1 MEYLI
6 DTHTLIWAITDTEK
20 LSKKAKK
27 ILESEEN
34 TIYVSSVCFWEIS
47 LKFSIGKLELSGM
60 VPSDFPKLAEA
71 LGFDFISLS
80 AEDAASYH
88 HLTSSHHKDPFDR
101 MLIWQAIQ
109 HKLIIVTKDQKFENY
124 SDQGL
129 KVVW

>member
-1 MEYLI
+1 
-6 DTHTLIWAITDTEK
+6 
-20 LSKKAKK
+20 
-27 ILESEEN
+27 
-34 TIYVSSVCFWEIS
+34 
-47 LKFSIGKLELSGM
+47 M

-71 LGFDFISLS
+71 LKFDIISLS
-80 AEDAASYH
+80 AEDAAYYH
-88 HLTSSHHKDPFDR
+88 LLTCSHHKDPFDR